1 MMENCTAA
9 SILMPGLIMRGRI
22 PAIVLSPL
30 LISANSVS
38 FLLHHFFNRK
48 EAVKFSQTPII
59 LRNC

>member
-9 SILMPGLIMRGRI
+9 SILMPGPITRGRI

-38 FLLHHFFNRK
+38 FLLHHSFNRK
-48 EAVKFSQTPII
+48 RAVKFSETPLI